1 MAMYN
6 LLEYSKN
13 YSKTCGSSWNYYRD
27 ELTDRSNDNNSPT
40 KNVINSKSFKYKT
53 CIAGST
59 YNVATTVGGY
69 DAIKEGTKEVETAES
84 FSAIFGKH

>member
-13 YSKTCGSSWNYYRD
+13 CSKTCGSSWNYYRG
-27 ELTDRSNDNNSPT
+27 ELTDQRNDNNIPT

-53 CIAGST
+53 CITGST
-59 YNVATTVGGY
+59 YNVTTTVGGY
-69 DAIKEGTKEVETAES
+69 DAKKEGTKEVETAEI
-84 FSAIFGKH
+84 FLEIFGEH